1 MKCYIHI
8 AALKLFLKIL
18 IISSLFFAAA
28 CNQYYTDQNI
38 EIKEDGLIYKV
49 GQDDPFTGRILD
61 TLENKVLEY
70 DVVNGMK
77 NGEFSLSSI
86 EGIVSVHGSIEDNRN
101 IGEWK
106 YYYPNEQ
113 LESIGNFKNDYPHGK
128 WVWYYSNGG
137 IKEIGTFLNGNK
149 TGSWYRYNWEGSLL
163 SITTYD
169 EGEKIN
175 EVKFIPKKSV

>member
-8 AALKLFLKIL
+8 AVRKLFLKLL
-18 IISSLFFAAA
+18 IISSLFFSAA
-28 CNQYYTDQNI
+28 CNQYYTSQNI
-38 EIKEDGLIYKV
+38 VIKEDGLIYKV
-49 GQDDPFTGRILD
+49 GQDDPYTGRILD
-61 TLENKVLEY
+61 TLQNKIVEY

-77 NGEFSLSSI
+77 NGEFRLSSE
-86 EGIVSVHGSIEDNRN
+86 EGIVSVYGSIEDNRN

-137 IKEIGTFLNGNK
+137 IKEKGTFLNGNK
-149 TGSWYRYNWEGSLL
+149 TGKWYRYNLEGSLL